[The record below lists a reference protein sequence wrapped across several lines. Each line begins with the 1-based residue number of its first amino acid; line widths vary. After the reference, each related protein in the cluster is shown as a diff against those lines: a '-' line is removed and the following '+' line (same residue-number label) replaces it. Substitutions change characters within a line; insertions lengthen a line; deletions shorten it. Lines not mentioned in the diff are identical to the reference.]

1 METKEKEH
9 SWCWKWVLNNKFVA
23 ALCVIL
29 LTLCVIFMM
38 NKVSW
43 FFQPVIEFITI
54 IGTPILVSGV
64 LFYLLNPIVDWF
76 ERRFKMKRTLAIVL
90 LFVIVVVLFAWGLIN
105 LVPEVQHQFY
115 SLSQHIPKYW
125 DMLTTTLDDCLK
137 HTDFHELKTQLEKIN
152 KDIYHE
158 LGTMGK
164 NIFSH
169 GFSGLTSMVS
179 VVASIVITIIT
190 VPFILFYLLR
200 DGKNVVPFITKY
212 LPPRARQSTVSILK
226 DINQKVSSYIRGQI
240 LVAISVAII
249 YIIGFSIIGLDYGVA
264 LGVLAGFLNIIPY
277 LGSWLTMI
285 PVVIISL
292 VAGGPIMLIKVIC
305 VHLIEQLIESHV
317 LDPVVIGGQMQI
329 HPLTIIFVLL
339 TAGKLFGVLGVIL
352 GIPGY
357 ATLKVI
363 IVHFYE
369 WYREN
374 SSLFKEDDTET
385 SSSSE
390 G

>member
-1 METKEKEH
+1 MEAEKKQH
-9 SWCWKWVLNNKFVA
+9 SWFWKWVLNNKFVA

-29 LTLCVIFMM
+29 LSLCVIFML

-64 LFYLLNPIVDWF
+64 LFYLLNPIVDWL
-76 ERRFKMKRTLAIVL
+76 ERRCKIKRTLAIIL
-90 LFVIVVVLFAWGLIN
+90 LFIVVVLLVGWGLVN
-105 LVPEVQHQFY
+105 LVPEVQVQFHA
-115 SLSQHIPKYW
+115 LSQHIPKYW
-125 DMLTTTLDDCLK
+125 EMLTTTLDDWLK
-137 HTDFHELKTQLEKIN
+137 HTDFHQLKDQLEKIN
-152 KDIYHE
+152 KNIYTE
-158 LGTMGK
+158 LGNMGK
-164 NIFSH
+164 SLFSH

-179 VVASIVITIIT
+179 VVASIVITMIT

-200 DGKNVVPFITKY
+200 DGKNIVPFITKY
-212 LPPRARQSTVSILK
+212 LPPKARQSTVAILS

-249 YIIGFSIIGLDYGVA
+249 YMIGFSIIGLDYGVA
-264 LGVLAGFLNIIPY
+264 LGILAGFLNIIPY

-285 PVVIISL
+285 PVVIISF
-292 VAGGPIMLIKVIC
+292 VVGGPIMVIKVIC
-305 VHLIEQLIESHV
+305 VHLVEQLIESHV
-317 LDPVVIGGQMQI
+317 LDPIVIGGQMQI

-369 WYREN
+369 WYRQN
-374 SSLFKEDDTET
+374 SSLFKEEEDEKAPAKD
-385 SSSSE
+385 
-390 G
+390 